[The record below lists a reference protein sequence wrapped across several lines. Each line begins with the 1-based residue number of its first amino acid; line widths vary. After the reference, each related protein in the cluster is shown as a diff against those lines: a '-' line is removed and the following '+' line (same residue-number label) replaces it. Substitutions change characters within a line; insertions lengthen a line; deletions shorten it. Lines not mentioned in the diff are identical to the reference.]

1 MLEAYVAAGFDPRS
15 FWGLTMRLYQV
26 HMLGAR
32 RRLQSEADAR
42 LTQAWL
48 TVALGN
54 QRRLPKLK
62 SLLKRHESQD
72 PELAL
77 RSLSAR
83 LPKITI
89 EDWRARQR
97 G

>member
-1 MLEAYVAAGFDPRS
+1 MLEAYVAAGFDPRA

-32 RRLQSEADAR
+32 RRLESEADAR

-48 TVALGN
+48 TAALGK
-54 QRRLPKLK
+54 QRKLPKLK
-62 SLLKRHESQD
+62 TLLKRDEPQD
-72 PELAL
+72 PEFAL

-83 LPKITI
+83 LPKITM

-97 G
+97 E